1 MEAIFKQGGKGMSA
15 QKDTTNREISGDTG
29 MQTGGT
35 VPFNE
40 RPQGIMFVC
49 PYCTEETVFDTAAA
63 LKDHIY
69 VSHLWN
75 NSSGHAR
82 IPIPMCMSIGG
93 MENEEQVSKRIDEMV
108 KRGFVCDL
116 ELNEGTLSNAY
127 LRELADAG
135 FEIELDWG
143 GIERLEDNY
152 EVQLKFIS
160 DRKKEWEDII
170 GRPILGGRRW
180 GSHRDKYTYD
190 ICDALGFKW
199 YHIRPSITAFPYQA
213 TAPYRAPGHN
223 FALCPRPSIHL
234 WNAPGDVIPYQD
246 AIDGG
251 DYF

>member
-1 MEAIFKQGGKGMSA
+1 MSVQKNPTNGEVFK
-15 QKDTTNREISGDTG
+15 NTG
-29 MQTGGT
+29 TQAGSS
-35 VPFNE
+35 VPTDKSSSKLKYA
-40 RPQGIMFVC
+40 C
-49 PYCTEETVFDTAAA
+49 PYCSEEMVFDTATA

-69 VSHLWN
+69 TSHLWN

-82 IPIPMCMSIGG
+82 IPIPMCMTIGG
-93 MENEEQVSKRIDEMV
+93 MENQEQVSKRIDEMV

-116 ELNEGTLSNAY
+116 ELNEGALSNTY
-127 LRELADAG
+127 IRELADAG

-152 EVQLKFIS
+152 EVQLNYIS
-160 DRKKEWEDII
+160 ERKKEWEDII
-170 GRPILGGRRW
+170 GKPILGGRRW

-190 ICDALGFKW
+190 ICDSLGFKW

-213 TAPYRAPGHN
+213 TAPYKAPGHN

-234 WNAPGDVIPYQD
+234 WNAAGDIIPYQD

>member
-1 MEAIFKQGGKGMSA
+1 MSV
-15 QKDTTNREISGDTG
+15 QKKPTNREISENTG
-29 MQTGGT
+29 TQAGSA
-35 VPFNE
+35 VPIDK
-40 RPQGIMFVC
+40 RPGESKYAC
-49 PYCTEETVFDTAAA
+49 PYCPEEMTFDTATT

-69 VSHLWN
+69 ASHLWN

-82 IPIPMCMSIGG
+82 LPIPMCMTIGG
-93 MENEEQVSKRIDEMV
+93 MENQEQVSKRIDEMV

-116 ELNEGTLSNAY
+116 ELNEGALSNTY
-127 LRELADAG
+127 IRELADTG

-152 EVQLKFIS
+152 EVQLNFIS
-160 DRKKEWEDII
+160 NRKKEWEDII
-170 GRPILGGRRW
+170 GKPILGGRRW

-190 ICDALGFKW
+190 ICDSLGFKW

-213 TAPYRAPGHN
+213 TAPYKAPGRN

-234 WNAPGDVIPYQD
+234 WNAAGDIIPYQD